1 MLSRFFY
8 WRIRITYGLTVCNEA
23 AELDRLLAFLLEH
36 KDRRDEVIVLQDIT
50 VADEAVT
57 AVINRYRP
65 HLIWE
70 QSRLNGDFATFK
82 NQLIDK
88 ASGDYLF
95 QLDADEVP
103 GLDLIKSLKK
113 IVAKQRKSDC
123 FAVPRTN
130 YVDGLKP
137 EHIARWN
144 WQVDA
149 LQRINFPD
157 YQMRIMRLRR
167 GIHWKNKVHEE
178 LTGHTRCGYLP
189 ADREEQC
196 LMHRKQIERQIRQN
210 DLYDT
215 LQEKLDT

>member
-1 MLSRFFY
+1 MLDRFFY

-36 KDRRDEVIVLQDIT
+36 KDRRDEVIVLQDTT
-50 VADEAVT
+50 VVDEAVT

-113 IVAKQRKSDC
+113 VLAKQRESDC
-123 FAVPRTN
+123 FAVPRIN
-130 YVDGLKP
+130 YVDGLTD
-137 EHIARWN
+137 AYATQRN
-144 WQVDA
+144 WQLGPDR
-149 LQRINFPD
+149 RINFPD
-157 YQMRIMRLRR
+157 YQLRLFRLGR
-167 GIHWKNKVHEE
+167 DIRWQYRVHEQ
-178 LTGHTRCGYLP
+178 LRGQQTCHFLP
-189 ADREEQC
+189 ADQDDRC
-196 LMHRKQIERQIRQN
+196 LMHHKTLSRQIQQN
-210 DLYDT
+210 NLYDT
-215 LQEKLDT
+215 LQS